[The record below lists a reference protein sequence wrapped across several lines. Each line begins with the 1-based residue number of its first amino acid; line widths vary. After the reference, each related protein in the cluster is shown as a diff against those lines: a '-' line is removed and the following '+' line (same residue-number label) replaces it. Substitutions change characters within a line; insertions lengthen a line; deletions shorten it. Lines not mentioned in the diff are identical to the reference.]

1 MVAGRRHYNAMN
13 MADPG
18 DGGTRPAGS
27 GTRQGLLIVISGPSG
42 VGKDTVLR
50 RLFQLAPDLKYSVSY
65 TTRPPRPGEVDGR
78 SYTFVTADEFRRLI
92 EEREFLEWA
101 QVYDHY
107 YGTSRRRVEAAMSR
121 GEDIILKI
129 DVQGAAFVRKRKPD
143 ALFIFITP
151 PSTQEL
157 LHRLTG
163 RNTESKEAL
172 ELRKREALV
181 ELAAAKDYE
190 HVVCNRDVDECA
202 HEIMGLIAAERVRR
216 SQPV

>member
-1 MVAGRRHYNAMN
+1 
-13 MADPG
+13 
-18 DGGTRPAGS
+18 
-27 GTRQGLLIVISGPSG
+27 
-42 VGKDTVLR
+42 VLR

-65 TTRPPRPGEVDGR
+65 TTRPPRPGEIDGQ
-78 SYTFVTADEFRRLI
+78 SYTFVSEEEFRRLI
-92 EEREFLEWA
+92 EAREFLEWA

-107 YGTSRRRVEAAMSR
+107 YGTSRRRVEAALER

-151 PSTQEL
+151 PSTEEL
-157 LHRLTG
+157 LSRLTG

-181 ELAAAKDYE
+181 ELSAAKDYE
-190 HVVCNRDVDECA
+190 HVVCNRDVEECA
-202 HEIMGLIAAERVRR
+202 REILGLIAAERAKR